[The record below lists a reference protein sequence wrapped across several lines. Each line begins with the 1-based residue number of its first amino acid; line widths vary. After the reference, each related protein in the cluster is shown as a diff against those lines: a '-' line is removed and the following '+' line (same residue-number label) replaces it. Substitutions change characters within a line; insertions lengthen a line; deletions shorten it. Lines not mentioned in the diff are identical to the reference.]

1 MPAAGSEFT
10 LTRIADAPRQ
20 LVWDAWT
27 QEKHLRQWFGPKDG
41 RLAVCDMDLRVGGI
55 FHYAFE
61 LPGGKMMW
69 GKWTFREIVAPERL
83 AVVVSFSDEQRGVTR
98 HPFAPGWPLE
108 TLSTTTFT
116 EEGGKTRIDLVWDA
130 INATPEEVTLFANSH
145 AGMNQGWN
153 GMYEQLAEYL
163 ANAQA

>member
-1 MPAAGSEFT
+1 MREISPVQNWLLLTLVMAGSGVLYDVLFYGDSRPFIGAT
-10 LTRIADAPRQ
+10 FALFIGMPI
-20 LVWDAWT
+20 L
-27 QEKHLRQWFGPKDG
+27 
-41 RLAVCDMDLRVGGI
+41 
-55 FHYAFE
+55 AFE

-83 AVVVSFSDEQRGVTR
+83 TVVVSFSDEQRGVTR

-130 INATPEEVTLFANSH
+130 INATPEEVALFANSH

-163 ANAQA
+163 AARQAAV